1 MSTKPEQS
9 QARAQKRRRR
19 TQPTADRRQRDR
31 GLVPGVVAERVGI
44 AVAERARAMR
54 AAGIHQQLTEAEG
67 QP

>member
-19 TQPTADRRQRDR
+19 DR
-31 GLVPGVVAERVGI
+31 GVVPGVVAERVGI